1 MSSRPHLRLKGV
13 PIEPRKGTDL
23 GRQELMTTRRW
34 ALASMLAALTAVPMT
49 AHEVIYQGTVAA
61 VTPNRYSAAD
71 GILARLEV
79 SVRDGK
85 RPMVF
90 DITRYTRLWRG
101 NSPVTFEAARIAK
114 EERVTVVFSDEEAD
128 KGALEVRLT
137 AQK

>member
-1 MSSRPHLRLKGV
+1 M
-13 PIEPRKGTDL
+13 
-23 GRQELMTTRRW
+23 MTRRM
-34 ALASMLAALTAVPMT
+34 ALVTIFASLTAVPLT
-49 AHEVIYQGTVAA
+49 AHEVKYEGTVAA

-79 SVRDGK
+79 NVRGGR

-101 NSPVTFEAARIAK
+101 NSPVTLEAARIEK
-114 EERVTVVFSDEEAD
+114 DERVTVVFSDEEAD
-128 KGALEVRLT
+128 KGALEVRLM